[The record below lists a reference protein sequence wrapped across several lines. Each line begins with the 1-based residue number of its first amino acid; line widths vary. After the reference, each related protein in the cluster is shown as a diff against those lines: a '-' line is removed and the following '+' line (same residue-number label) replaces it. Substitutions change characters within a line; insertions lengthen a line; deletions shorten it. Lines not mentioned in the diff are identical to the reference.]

1 MTADGARSA
10 RPTGLVGKASGD
22 LSVSGCISA
31 RRIRE
36 GVIESLGW
44 LRGGQAAFLVRNRNR
59 DSCYKGSGSA
69 GFRRGAQAGAP

>member
-1 MTADGARSA
+1 MTVDEARSA

-22 LSVSGCISA
+22 LSVSGYISA

-44 LRGGQAAFLVRNRNR
+44 LRGGQAAFFVRNRNR
-59 DSCYKGSGSA
+59 DPVTRKSGSA
-69 GFRRGAQAGAP
+69 GFRR